1 MFPHY
6 VIYYRNE
13 KNVKPSCFFDNR
25 FGGSRMSIGNLDLFN
40 LLINAIDILLVT
52 YLIYKLIMV
61 IKGTKAVQLLKGIFV
76 ILIVTLISEKLEFQ
90 TLNWIMQQIL
100 SWGVVAFVI
109 IFQPELRRA
118 LDQLGRGRFFSRT
131 GNREDEEQER
141 IVEAIVKATDYMAK
155 RRIGALISMERE
167 TGLADYIETGIPLN
181 ANISSELLIN
191 IFIPNTPLHDG
202 AVILQK
208 NTVAAAA
215 CYLPLS
221 ESPFI
226 SKELGTR
233 HRAALGISE
242 VTDSL
247 TIIVSEE
254 TGAISLTKNGELY
267 RDLKLDKFRELLSA
281 EILVI
286 EKPKQASSGL
296 WNWRGKANG

>member
-1 MFPHY
+1 
-6 VIYYRNE
+6 
-13 KNVKPSCFFDNR
+13 
-25 FGGSRMSIGNLDLFN
+25 MSIGNLDLFN

>member
-1 MFPHY
+1 
-6 VIYYRNE
+6 
-13 KNVKPSCFFDNR
+13 
-25 FGGSRMSIGNLDLFN
+25 MSIGNLDLFN

-242 VTDSL
+242 VTDSI

-281 EILVI
+281 ELLVI